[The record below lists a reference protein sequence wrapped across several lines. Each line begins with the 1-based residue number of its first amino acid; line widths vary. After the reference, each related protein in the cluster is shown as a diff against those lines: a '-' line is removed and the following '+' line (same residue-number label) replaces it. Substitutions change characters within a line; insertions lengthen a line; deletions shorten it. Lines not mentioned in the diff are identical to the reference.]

1 MPSALAIVV
10 TWRRRIFI
18 FARLGTTSSVTCR
31 EPALYVLGAQRHTL
45 PNTGPAKT
53 APCGG
58 GLTSRKWAER
68 ANTCIPWISTPPTS
82 AAAGDAMR
90 RAPPEVE
97 HTTATTGRCVVE
109 AALLPGAKRDGL
121 RTGDVL
127 RAEGGP
133 MPTALTFA
141 AEFAARYAALSGF
154 GYRAERFAVQLPAAA
169 PCPTSATRVRIC
181 IASVEHLHCGKRNLV
196 CVNRNIVGDRS
207 LA

>member
-18 FARLGTTSSVTCR
+18 FARLGTSSSVTCR
-31 EPALYVLGAQRHTL
+31 EPALYVLGAERHTL

-68 ANTCIPWISTPPTS
+68 ANTCIPWISTPPTG

-97 HTTATTGRCVVE
+97 HATATTGRCVLE
-109 AALLPGAKRDGL
+109 AALLPVAKRDGL

-141 AEFAARYAALSGF
+141 RNS
-154 GYRAERFAVQLPAAA
+154 LPATRHCPALAIA
-169 PCPTSATRVRIC
+169 PSASPSNSPPLHPALLAQHACASVLRRLSIC
-181 IASVEHLHCGKRNLV
+181 IAVSGTLSVSTGTLSGIGR
-196 CVNRNIVGDRS
+196 
-207 LA
+207 